1 MASEKKMVLNDSV
14 PVSLLTVR
22 MIMQGKVS
30 VSPPVNHIQVRG
42 VENSYWKK
50 KKIMSNIQFMQI
62 GETSGHL
69 CLYVFESNIR

>member
-42 VENSYWKK
+42 VENSY
-50 KKIMSNIQFMQI
+50 
-62 GETSGHL
+62 
-69 CLYVFESNIR
+69 